1 MIPFFS
7 ISASS
12 FSISGIT
19 SGGGGGGLFKMTV
32 ATQAPRLIGLV
43 LNGSEVIVKVA
54 AEVITP
60 PSRLEDNARFV
71 NI

>member
-1 MIPFFS
+1 MPFFS

-12 FSISGIT
+12 CSISGII
-19 SGGGGGGLFKMTV
+19 SGGGGGGLLKMTV

-43 LNGSEVIVKVA
+43 LRGSDVIVNVA

-60 PSRLEDNARFV
+60 PSRLDGNALLV
-71 NI
+71 KV